1 MDRFQTLGMV
11 LDENWFWF
19 DSKHLKTQ
27 RKQILD
33 TLKQES
39 KRGGGFDLDEFGSKT
54 SKLKT
59 KQILK

>member
-1 MDRFQTLGMV
+1 MDKFKTLGMV

-39 KRGGGFDLDEFGSKT
+39 KRGVLIWT
-54 SKLKT
+54 NLKVKQRICNV
-59 KQILK
+59 KQI